1 MQITD
6 VTYFAA
12 LSLKK
17 LGETEKADQLMR
29 DMIATGESL
38 KETAHRYGYF
48 GVGMASPLLFE
59 LDVKPIHL
67 AEAYLL
73 MALGCKGLGD
83 NQGSRK
89 ALKELEALDPW
100 NVKLCFLRRLGIL

>member
-1 MQITD
+1 M
-6 VTYFAA
+6 TYFAA

-17 LGETEKADQLMR
+17 LGETEKADMLLR

-38 KETAHRYGYF
+38 RETAHRYGYF
-48 GVGMASPLLFE
+48 GVGMASPLPFE

-83 NQGSRK
+83 DQGSRK
-89 ALKELEALDPW
+89 ALEELEALDPW